1 SSVVWEKS
9 WVTLDRGRTIG
20 CSRRTQPRGA
30 TSRRCPVNRALLVSL
45 VAFLAVPPPAPAQE
59 KAAPPKAEKEALKET
74 APPAAV
80 FDKYRA
86 SDKEVAR
93 KFYKKYLDVKGVAVL
108 ASGEVADEALV
119 RTHHIVTH
127 VLAGRPDVLEAMA
140 KNGTRLIVIGKD
152 QVYTDMP
159 EY

>member
-1 SSVVWEKS
+1 MN
-9 WVTLDRGRTIG
+9 RG
-20 CSRRTQPRGA
+20 
-30 TSRRCPVNRALLVSL
+30 VL
-45 VAFLAVPPPAPAQE
+45 VAMFLLPLCASGASAQ
-59 KAAPPKAEKEALKET
+59 PKDALKVT
-74 APPAAV
+74 APPDAV
-80 FDKYRA
+80 FDKYRKDDQA
-86 SDKEVAR
+86 AAR

-127 VLAGRPDVLEAMA
+127 MLAGRSDVLEVMA

-159 EY
+159 EYRNTATSDQAQCLNAHKDPVPNWRGVSVSNPNRRVRKRR